1 MDFIQKIKERVKKDI
16 QTICLP
22 EANDIRILKGA
33 EIALREGYANIIL
46 LGDEEEIRTFAK
58 ENNIDIT
65 KAEIINPEK
74 SEKLEKYENMLYEL
88 RKHKGMT
95 IEKAHTLLTTDYNYF
110 ATMMIKMNEADGY
123 VSGADHPTADTL
135 RPVLQ
140 IIKGREGIKTISAFF
155 VMCVDDKEFGEN
167 GVYIFADCGM
177 NENPTAEQLADIAI
191 ESAESFKELV
201 SETAEPKVAML
212 SYSTKGS
219 AHSEL
224 TEKVIE
230 GTKIANE
237 KLPELLIDGELQLDA
252 AIIPEIAKLKAP
264 ESKLQGKA
272 NILVF
277 PDLNSGNIGYKL
289 VQRLAHAKAY
299 GPLCQGLAKPAND
312 LSRGCSAE
320 DVAGVIAITAVQAI
334 SSKQ

>member
-1 MDFIQKIKERVKKDI
+1 MDFIQKIKERAKQDI

-33 EIALREGYANIIL
+33 ELAVSEGFANIIL
-46 LGDEEEIRTFAK
+46 LGNESEIK
-58 ENNIDIT
+58 ELANTNNIDIT
-65 KAEIINPEK
+65 KSKIINPLN
-74 SEKLEKYENMLYEL
+74 SEKLAEYEKKLYEL
-88 RKHKGMT
+88 RKEKGMT
-95 IEKAHTLLTTDYNYF
+95 IEKAHTLLTTNYNYF
-110 ATMMIKMNEADGY
+110 ATMMVKMNDADGY

-140 IIKGREGIKTISAFF
+140 IIKGRSGIKTISAFF
-155 VMCVDDKEFGEN
+155 VMCVPDKEFGEE
-167 GVYIFADCGM
+167 GVFIFADCGM

-201 SETAEPKVAML
+201 SEIAEPKVAML

-219 AHSEL
+219 AHSEF
-224 TEKVIE
+224 TEKIIE

-237 KLPELLIDGELQLDA
+237 KAPKLPIDGELQLDS
-252 AIIPEIAKLKAP
+252 AIIPEVAELKAP
-264 ESKLQGKA
+264 ESKLKGNA
-272 NILVF
+272 NILIF

-334 SSKQ
+334 SNK

>member
-1 MDFIQKIKERVKKDI
+1 MDFIQKIKERAKKDI

-22 EANDIRILKGA
+22 EANDVRVLKGA
-33 EIALREGYANIIL
+33 EIAINEGFANIIL
-46 LGDEEEIRTFAK
+46 LGEEDKIKELAK
-58 ENNIDIT
+58 SNNIDIS
-65 KAEIINPEK
+65 KATIINPLK
-74 SEKLEKYENMLYEL
+74 TEKLEKYENMLYEL
-88 RKHKGMT
+88 RKQKGMT

-110 ATMMIKMNEADGY
+110 ATMMIKMDEVDGY

-155 VMCVDDKEFGEN
+155 VMCVPDKEFGED

-230 GTKIANE
+230 GTRIANE
-237 KLPELLIDGELQLDA
+237 KAPELLIDGELQLDA
-252 AIIPEIAKLKAP
+252 AVIPEIAKLKAP
-264 ESKLQGKA
+264 DSKLQGKA

-334 SSKQ
+334 SNK

>member
-1 MDFIQKIKERVKKDI
+1 MDFIQKIKERARENL

-33 EIALREGYANIIL
+33 EIAINEGFANIIL
-46 LGDEEEIRTFAK
+46 LGNESEIK
-58 ENNIDIT
+58 ELANTNNIDIT
-65 KAEIINPEK
+65 KAKIINPLN
-74 SEKLEKYENMLYEL
+74 SEKLAEYENKLYEL
-88 RKHKGMT
+88 RKEKGMT
-95 IEKAHTLLTTDYNYF
+95 IEKAHTLLTTNYNYF
-110 ATMMIKMNEADGY
+110 ATMMVKMNDSDGY

-140 IIKGREGIKTISAFF
+140 IIKGRPGIKTISAFF
-155 VMCVDDKEFGEN
+155 VMCVPDKEFGEE
-167 GVYIFADCGM
+167 GVFIFADCGM
-177 NENPTAEQLADIAI
+177 NENPTADGLADIAI

-201 SETAEPKVAML
+201 SKIAEPKVAML

-230 GTKIANE
+230 GTRIANE
-237 KLPELLIDGELQLDA
+237 KAPELLIDGELQLDS

-264 ESKLQGKA
+264 DSKLHGEA
-272 NILVF
+272 NILIF

-334 SSKQ
+334 SNK

>member
-1 MDFIQKIKERVKKDI
+1 MEFIQKIKERAKKDI

-33 EIALREGYANIIL
+33 EMALKEGFANIIL
-46 LGDEEEIRTFAK
+46 LGNEEAINTLANK
-58 ENNIDIT
+58 NNIDIT
-65 KAEIINPEK
+65 RATIVDPLK
-74 SEKLEKYENMLYEL
+74 SEKLEVYKSKLYEL
-88 RKHKGMT
+88 RKEKGMT
-95 IEKAHTLLTTDYNYF
+95 IEKAHTLLTTNYNYF
-110 ATMMIKMNEADGY
+110 ATMMIKMNDADGY
-123 VSGADHPTADTL
+123 VSGADHPTSDTL

-140 IIKGREGIKTISAFF
+140 IIKGREGVKTVSAFF
-155 VMCVDDKEFGEN
+155 VMCVPDKEFGED
-167 GVYIFADCGM
+167 GVFIFADCGM

-191 ESAESFKELV
+191 SSAESFRELV
-201 SETAEPKVAML
+201 SNTSEPKIAML

-219 AHSEL
+219 AYSEL

-230 GTKIANE
+230 GTHIANE
-237 KLPELLIDGELQLDA
+237 KAPNLLIDGELQLDS
-252 AIIPEIAKLKAP
+252 AIIPEIAKSKAP
-264 ESKLQGKA
+264 DSKLQGKA

-289 VQRLAHAKAY
+289 VQRLAHGKAY

-334 SSKQ
+334 SNK